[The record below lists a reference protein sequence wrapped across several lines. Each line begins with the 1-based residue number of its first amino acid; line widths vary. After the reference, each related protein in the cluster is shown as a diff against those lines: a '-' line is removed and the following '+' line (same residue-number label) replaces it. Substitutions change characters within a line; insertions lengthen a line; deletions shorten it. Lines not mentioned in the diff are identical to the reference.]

1 MKTTKVFLREK
12 KLSGGRKSL
21 YLDFYPPIIHPETG
35 KPTRR
40 EFLRLEVL
48 DRPKTEMDKTQNKET
63 RALAENIRAQRQ
75 IEIQNE
81 QHGQMADIR
90 RNADF
95 VTFFRQLTNDRKGS
109 NHDGWVSALNYLEAF
124 TGGSLKFIDLD
135 LPFCNRFRQYLLTAP
150 SNRTKSQPL
159 SQNSVVSYFNKF
171 KAALKQAY
179 KSGYLLQ
186 DLNVKVEAVKPAET
200 HRKYLSLEELQALA
214 NTECENPVLKR
225 AALFSALTG
234 MRFFDIQKLK
244 WEEVRHSDA
253 SGHYLQ
259 YHQQKTGGAETH
271 FISEQAFKLLG
282 ERRAPAETV
291 FEQLH
296 YSAWENI
303 KLKRWLLAAG
313 IEKDITF
320 HSFRHSF
327 ATLQLTAGTD
337 IYTVSKM
344 LGHKD
349 LKTTQIYAKVVDE
362 KKREAADKI
371 KLDL

>member
-12 KLSGGRKSL
+12 KMSGGRKSL

-48 DRPKTEMDKTQNKET
+48 DKPKTEMDRTQNKQT
-63 RALAENIRAQRQ
+63 QALAENIRAQRQ

-90 RNADF
+90 RGADF
-95 VTFFRQLTNDRKGS
+95 VTFFRQLTKDRKGS
-109 NHDGWVSALNYLEAF
+109 NHDGWTSALNYLETF

-135 LPFCNRFRQYLLTAP
+135 EQFCNRFRHYLLTAP
-150 SNRTKSQPL
+150 SNRTKNQPL
-159 SQNSVVSYFNKF
+159 AQNSVVSYFNKF
-171 KAALKQAY
+171 KAALKQAF

-186 DLNVKVEAVKPAET
+186 DLNAKVEAVKPAET

-214 NTECENPVLKR
+214 KIDCDNPTLKR

-234 MRFFDIQKLK
+234 LRFSDIQKLK
-244 WEEVRHSDA
+244 WDEVRHSDA

-259 YHQQKTGGAETH
+259 FHQQKTGGAETH
-271 FISEQAFKLLG
+271 PISEQAFGLMG
-282 ERRAPAETV
+282 ERGDPNETV
-291 FEQLH
+291 FHALH
-296 YSAWENI
+296 YSAWENV

-313 IEKDITF
+313 ITKDITF
-320 HSFRHSF
+320 HSFRHTY
-327 ATLQLTAGTD
+327 ATLQLSQGTD
-337 IYTVSKM
+337 IFTVSKM

-362 KKREAADKI
+362 KKRAAADKI
-371 KLDL
+371 KLDF

>member
-1 MKTTKVFLREK
+1 MKTTKVFLRRK
-12 KLSGGRKSL
+12 KLSGGRESL
-21 YLDFYPPIIHPETG
+21 YLDFYPPITHPETS

-48 DRPKTEMDKTQNKET
+48 EKPRTEMDKTCKKET
-63 RALAENIRAQRQ
+63 ILLAENIRATRQ

-81 QHGQMADIR
+81 QYGQMADIR

-95 VTFFRQLTNDRKGS
+95 VTFFRQLANDRKAS
-109 NHDGWVSALNYLEAF
+109 NHDNWMSALNYLEAH

-135 LPFCNRFRQYLLTAP
+135 EQFCNRFRQYLLTAP
-150 SNRTKSQPL
+150 SNRTKNQPL

-179 KSGYLLQ
+179 KSGYLHL
-186 DLNVKVEAVKPAET
+186 DLNVKVEAVKPTET
-200 HRKYLSLEELQALA
+200 HRKYVSQEELQALA
-214 NTECENPVLKR
+214 NMECDNPTLKR

-234 MRFFDIQKLK
+234 LRFSDIQKLIWK
-244 WEEVRHSDA
+244 EVRHSEA

-259 YHQQKTGGAETH
+259 YHQPKTGGAETH
-271 FISEQAFKLLG
+271 YISEQALGLMG
-282 ERRAPAETV
+282 ERGEPNETV
-291 FEQLH
+291 FHALH
-296 YSAWENI
+296 YSAWENV

-313 IEKDITF
+313 ITKDITF
-320 HSFRHSF
+320 HSFRHTY
-327 ATLQLTAGTD
+327 ATLQLSQGTD
-337 IYTVSKM
+337 IFTVSKM

-349 LKTTQIYAKVVDE
+349 LKTTQIYAKIVDE
-362 KKREAADKI
+362 KKRAAADKI

>member
-48 DRPKTEMDKTQNKET
+48 EKPKTEMDKTQNKQT
-63 RALAENIRAQRQ
+63 QALAENIRAQRQ

-90 RNADF
+90 RGADF
-95 VTFFRQLTNDRKGS
+95 VTFFRQLANDRKAS
-109 NHDGWVSALNYLEAF
+109 NHDNWMSALNYLEAF

-135 LPFCNRFRQYLLTAP
+135 EPFCNRFRHYLLTAP
-150 SNRTKSQPL
+150 SNRTKNQPL
-159 SQNSVVSYFNKF
+159 AQNSVVSYFNKF

-186 DLNVKVEAVKPAET
+186 DLNAKVEAVKPAET

-214 NTECENPVLKR
+214 NTVCDNPTLKR

-234 MRFFDIQKLK
+234 LRFSDIQKLK
-244 WEEVRHSDA
+244 WDEVRHSEA
-253 SGHYLQ
+253 SGYYLQ
-259 YHQQKTGGAETH
+259 FHQQKTGGAETH
-271 FISEQAFKLLG
+271 FISEQVLELIG
-282 ERRAPAETV
+282 ERGEPNETV
-291 FEQLH
+291 FHALH
-296 YSAWENI
+296 YSAWENV

-313 IEKDITF
+313 ITKDITF
-320 HSFRHSF
+320 HSFRHTY
-327 ATLQLTAGTD
+327 ATLQLSLDTD
-337 IYTVSKM
+337 ITTLSKM
-344 LGHKD
+344 MGHKD
-349 LKTTQIYAKVVDE
+349 LKTTMIYAKVVDE
-362 KKREAADKI
+362 KKRAAADKI

>member
-12 KLSGGRKSL
+12 KLSDGRKSL
-21 YLDFYPPIIHPETG
+21 YLDFYPPIIHPTTG

-48 DRPKTEMDKTQNKET
+48 EKPKTEADKQQNKQT

-75 IEIQNE
+75 IEIQSE

-95 VTFFRQLTNDRKGS
+95 VTFFRQLASERRAS
-109 NHDGWVSALNYLEAF
+109 NHDNWMSALNYLEAF
-124 TGGSLKFIDLD
+124 TGGSLKFADLD
-135 LPFCNRFRQYLLTAP
+135 EQVCNRFRQHLLTVP
-150 SNRTKSQPL
+150 SNRTRKEPL
-159 SQNSVVSYFNKF
+159 ARNSAVSYFNKF

-186 DLNVKVEAVKPAET
+186 DLNAKVEAIKPAET
-200 HRKYLSLEELQALA
+200 HRKYLSLEELQVLA
-214 NTECENPVLKR
+214 KTECVNPVLKR

-234 MRFFDIQKLK
+234 LRFSDIQKLT
-244 WEEVRHSDA
+244 WGEVRE
-253 SGHYLQ
+253 GGKGRYLQ
-259 YHQQKTGGAETH
+259 FHQQKTGGAETLP
-271 FISEQAFKLLG
+271 INDQAFGLLG
-282 ERRAPAETV
+282 ERGQADETV
-291 FEQLH
+291 FHALH
-296 YSAWENI
+296 YSAWENE
-303 KLKRWLLAAG
+303 KLKRWVLAAG
-313 IEKDITF
+313 ITKDITF

-327 ATLQLTAGTD
+327 ATLQLSAGTD
-337 IYTVSKM
+337 IFTVSKM

-362 KKREAADKI
+362 KKRAAADKI

>member
-35 KPTRR
+35 RPTRR
-40 EFLRLEVL
+40 EFLRLEVVE
-48 DRPKTEMDKTQNKET
+48 RPKTEMDKTQNKET
-63 RALAENIRAQRQ
+63 RALAENIRAKRQ

-81 QHGQMADIR
+81 QYGQMADIR
-90 RNADF
+90 READF
-95 VTFFRQLTNDRKGS
+95 VTFFRQLAKERKAS
-109 NHDGWVSALNYLEAF
+109 NHDNWMSALNYLEAF
-124 TGGSLKFIDLD
+124 TGGTLKMADLD
-135 LPFCNRFRQYLLTAP
+135 EQVCNRFRQYLLNAP
-150 SNRTKSQPL
+150 STRTGKQTL

-186 DLNVKVEAVKPAET
+186 DLNAKVEGVKPVET

-214 NTECENPVLKR
+214 HTDCDNPTLKR

-234 MRFFDIQKLK
+234 LRFSDIQKLT
-244 WEEVRHSDA
+244 WSEVRHSEA
-253 SGHYLQ
+253 TGYYLQ
-259 YHQQKTGGAETH
+259 FHQQKTGGAETH
-271 FISEQAFKLLG
+271 FISERAFKLLG
-282 ERRAPAETV
+282 ERDEPGETV
-291 FEQLH
+291 FHALH
-296 YSAWENI
+296 YSAWENV
-303 KLKRWLLAAG
+303 KLKRWLTAAG
-313 IEKDITF
+313 ITKDITF
-320 HSFRHSF
+320 HSFRHTY
-327 ATLQLTAGTD
+327 ATLLISGGED
-337 IYTVSKM
+337 IFTVSKM

-362 KKREAADKI
+362 KKRAAADKI

>member
-21 YLDFYPPIIHPETG
+21 YLDFYPPIIHSETG

-40 EFLRLEVL
+40 EFLRLEVWEK
-48 DRPKTEMDKTQNKET
+48 PKTELDKQHNKQT
-63 RALAENIRAQRQ
+63 RALAENIRAKRQ

-81 QHGQMADIR
+81 QYGQMADIR

-95 VTFFRQLTNDRKGS
+95 VIFFRQLANDRKAS
-109 NHDGWVSALNYLEAF
+109 NHDNWMSALNYLEAF
-124 TGGSLKFIDLD
+124 TGGNLKFTDLD
-135 LPFCNRFRQYLLTAP
+135 EQFCARFRQHLLTAP
-150 SNRTKSQPL
+150 SSRTKNQPL

-186 DLNVKVEAVKPAET
+186 DLNAKVEGVKPAET

-214 NTECENPVLKR
+214 KTDCDNPTLKR

-234 MRFFDIQKLK
+234 LRFSDIQKLK
-244 WEEVRHSDA
+244 WEEVRHSEA
-253 SGHYLQ
+253 SGYYLQ
-259 YHQQKTGGAETH
+259 FHQQKTGGAETH
-271 FISEQAFKLLG
+271 FISAQAFELMG
-282 ERRAPAETV
+282 EKQGASDPV
-291 FEQLH
+291 FYALN
-296 YSAWENI
+296 YSAWENV
-303 KLKRWLLAAG
+303 KLKRWVMAAG
-313 IEKDITF
+313 ISKDITF

-327 ATLQLTAGTD
+327 ATLQLSAGTD
-337 IYTVSKM
+337 IFTVSKM

-362 KKREAADKI
+362 KKRAAADKI
-371 KLDL
+371 KLEL